1 MTKSKKWVSIV
12 LHLYLLFCGVVFV
25 LFFIVN
31 GLNAEDLKA
40 IEPYCLDTNETTLPV
55 LFSQL
60 SNFHSISMSILFAFL
75 LCIIIGCLPFWKKGK
90 MLLQL
95 GMICYMIY
103 QINRIMYHK
112 TLIAETM
119 SARLSNVDF
128 VSEKVNALM
137 DIPNGAVLI
146 LCLSIILLLLCF
158 IDCKVSLT
166 N

>member
-1 MTKSKKWVSIV
+1 MTKSKKWVSII
-12 LHLYLLFCGVVFV
+12 LYLYLFFCGGVFV

-103 QINRIMYHK
+103 QINRIM
-112 TLIAETM
+112 
-119 SARLSNVDF
+119 

>member
-1 MTKSKKWVSIV
+1 
-12 LHLYLLFCGVVFV
+12 
-25 LFFIVN
+25 
-31 GLNAEDLKA
+31 
-40 IEPYCLDTNETTLPV
+40 
-55 LFSQL
+55 
-60 SNFHSISMSILFAFL
+60 
-75 LCIIIGCLPFWKKGK
+75 

-128 VSEKVNALM
+128 VCEKVNTLM